1 MQTGVCTKL
10 FLTLFKFPDL
20 ETKYERFNRTRKL
33 SAIWC
38 SPWIISALV
47 WCTSY
52 MFQTYQNTSSPTQ
65 RRDPHPW
72 LYTRASL
79 RPPCV
84 PGVPRLLAVFFIL
97 RCPVLLPSTPW
108 SALHLV
114 GTQAGALFF
123 RLFGTDLTLWM
134 SASSPA
140 HGIQSVHGEI
150 FWMNKEWNRT
160 FRQFAISKTH
170 LHRYI
175 LNASEE
181 KQSCVREIN
190 IPLP

>member
-1 MQTGVCTKL
+1 MLALNHLRPRLMYILHVPDVSKHFFPYTETRPAPV
-10 FLTLFKFPDL
+10 TLHTSFP
-20 ETKYERFNRTRKL
+20 
-33 SAIWC
+33 
-38 SPWIISALV
+38 SPALRPR
-47 WCTSY
+47 
-52 MFQTYQNTSSPTQ
+52 SPTSAGGIL
-65 RRDPHPW
+65 HP
-72 LYTRASL
+72 S
-79 RPPCV
+79 V
-84 PGVPRLLAVFFIL
+84 PGSAAVDAMKCPPSCWDTSRRSFFY
-97 RCPVLLPSTPW
+97 
-108 SALHLV
+108 
-114 GTQAGALFF
+114 